1 MASRKKYKLK
11 PQFYIFVVL
20 LSILIILVFVPKS
33 YTKKYKIDSY
43 NILEKYDNKKK
54 RYSLE
59 ISKDNLIYDF
69 NFDSK
74 RIGKKILKS
83 INTYENNNTKCIA
96 LNIKKDIKNVLCKKD
111 NEDIDYHLVKDFD
124 FKEYQVSTNSMFDS
138 YKNIN
143 IHNLLNNKYLIWNYN
158 SFIYLDNNKK
168 EEIKLFN
175 NDYYNISLARVF
187 KDYLIIP
194 NYDSGYNYKELIVIN
209 LKNLKKEV
217 WNLNFEVSFESYI
230 LGTYQNDI
238 YLVDKK
244 NKVEYKLDFKKR
256 DMKVIAADNQEG
268 LILRNNNFE
277 RISMYRLVNNNLDF
291 DYGYDQNY
299 ELDNSKLY
307 LQTKNNKILV
317 TNNHVS
323 KIVYQDSNVIYYLVG
338 DKLYYYDRFI
348 GEELVLDYFEFNFNN
363 DNNIFININNK

>member
-1 MASRKKYKLK
+1 MALKKKYKLK
-11 PQFYIFVVL
+11 PRFYVILLVL
-20 LSILIILVFVPKS
+20 ICLLILVFVPKNH
-33 YTKKYKIDSY
+33 TKKYKIDSY
-43 NILEKYDNKKK
+43 NVLEKFDNKKK

-59 ISKDNLIYDF
+59 ISKDDKVFDF

-74 RIGKKILKS
+74 KIGKKVLKS
-83 INTYENNNTKCIA
+83 INTYQNDNTMCIA
-96 LNIKKDIKNVLCKKD
+96 INIKKDIKNVLCKKD
-111 NEDIDYHLVKDFD
+111 NQDIDYHLVKDFD
-124 FKEYQVSTNSMFDS
+124 FKEYLVSTTSSFDT
-138 YKNIN
+138 YKNVN
-143 IHNLLNNKYLIWNYN
+143 IHNLLNNRYLIWNYN

-175 NDYYNISLARVF
+175 NDYYNISLAKVF

-194 NYDSGYNYKELIVIN
+194 NYDSGYNYKELILIN
-209 LKNLKKEV
+209 LKTLKKET

-256 DMKVIAADNQEG
+256 EMKVIAADNKDG
-268 LILRNNNFE
+268 IILRNNEFE
-277 RISMYRLVNNNLDF
+277 NISLYRLTNNNLEF
-291 DYGYDQNY
+291 DYGYDQTF
-299 ELDNSKLY
+299 ELDSNKLY

-317 TNNHVS
+317 SNNNVS
-323 KIVYQDSNVIYYLVG
+323 KIIYQDNNLVYYLVG

-348 GEELVLDYFEFNFNN
+348 GEELVLQYFELNFNN
-363 DNNIFININNK
+363 DNNVFININNK